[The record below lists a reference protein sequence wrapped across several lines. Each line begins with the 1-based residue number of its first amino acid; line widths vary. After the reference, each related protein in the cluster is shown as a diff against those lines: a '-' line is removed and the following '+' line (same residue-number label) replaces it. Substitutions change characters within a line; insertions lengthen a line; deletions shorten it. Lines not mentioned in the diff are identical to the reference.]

1 MSQKRTLSMDVKVG
15 ESLSLDGGRI
25 VLRVE
30 QKSGQ
35 VARIRFTMDQD
46 VSLSKAVANMAA
58 VARRGVQ

>member
-15 ESLSLDGGRI
+15 DSLSLDGGRI
-25 VLRVE
+25 VLKVE

>member
-25 VLRVE
+25 TLKVE